1 MTHLNARQIF
11 SLTSPTSF
19 KGRKGREGSIS
30 VTIVIIISWLVIGLV
45 VYALAQFAILRRMDA
60 ADEAQEAV
68 ILQQM
73 LATPPT
79 FITTPPSP
87 NLSPQT
93 NNGSAVTSVLKAT
106 PTVSPKSIWL
116 PSVGA
121 LQLSESSILKR
132 RESVKRKRRHKN
144 ACDKSRIRHRSS
156 NVDHDTVAWIEA
168 GLDRVEAEDEVKR
181 AVLLKWHGFLRQY
194 VMRDF
199 VTVS

>member
-1 MTHLNARQIF
+1 MLF
-11 SLTSPTSF
+11 SIQ
-19 KGRKGREGSIS
+19 GRKSREGSIS

-60 ADEAQEAV
+60 AEEAEAA

-79 FITTPPSP
+79 FVTTPPSP
-87 NLSPQT
+87 NLSPQ
-93 NNGSAVTSVLKAT
+93 NGSAVVNGTLKT
-106 PTVSPKSIWL
+106 TLPKSIWL

-132 RESVKRKRRHKN
+132 RESVKRRRKKN
-144 ACDKSRIRHRSS
+144 TCDKSRIRHRSS
-156 NVDHDTVAWIEA
+156 NVDHATVAWIEA
-168 GLDRVEAEDEVKR
+168 GLDRVEAEDDVKR
-181 AVLLKWHGFLRQY
+181 AVMLKWHGFLRQY

-199 VTVS
+199 MTVRHQ